1 VNVTTDRRF
10 CRFNRSPETAPFS
23 VTEIPPDGFCI
34 SAFLV
39 LRDSSDPW
47 RVLMGHLNP
56 QAPWDHIGALDPS
69 RAEIH
74 SRRWMLPSSHLIFG
88 ESPADAAR
96 RILTEQLQLPPNLPL
111 EEPCLFSEVG
121 TPRRFPG
128 AKGHWDLELVFTG
141 RLLPSDVKPAPAW
154 TDLEF
159 VDPRKVG
166 RAGIARSHDEILDL
180 VGLSPASGPT

>member
-1 VNVTTDRRF
+1 M
-10 CRFNRSPETAPFS
+10 
-23 VTEIPPDGFCI
+23 TEIPSDGFCI

-39 LRDSSDPW
+39 LRDSLDPW

-56 QAPWDHIGALDPS
+56 EAPWDHIGALDPS
-69 RAEIH
+69 RVEVH
-74 SRRWMLPSSHLIFG
+74 RQRWMLPSSHLIYG
-88 ESPADAAR
+88 EDPAAAAR
-96 RILTEQLQLPPNLPL
+96 RILTEQLDLPPTLPL
-111 EEPCLFSEVG
+111 EEPRVFSEVG

-141 RLLPSDVKPAPAW
+141 RLVPTDVRPAPAW

-180 VGLSPASGPT
+180 VGLSPGASPT